1 MSVEQEWWQRVL
13 LLSCSHLPF
22 GSETWNLETIIA
34 PKLYRLLQ
42 LLGSGQQGMPAAGT
56 EAATQRPRRLR
67 VAKSTTT
74 PPPDGWGRQQE
85 AGWVHPEVAE
95 P

>member
-1 MSVEQEWWQRVL
+1 MVAESPPPELFSPPIWLRDLSVA
-13 LLSCSHLPF
+13 
-22 GSETWNLETIIA
+22 WNLETIIA